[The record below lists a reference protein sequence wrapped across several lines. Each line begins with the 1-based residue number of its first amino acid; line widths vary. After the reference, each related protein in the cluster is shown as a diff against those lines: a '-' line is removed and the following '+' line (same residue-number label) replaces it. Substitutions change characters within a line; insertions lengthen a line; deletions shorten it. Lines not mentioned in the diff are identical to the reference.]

1 MRIGKAGEFLKK
13 ADPVLG
19 VVIERIKLKRHRG
32 DTNYFR
38 SLCEAILS
46 QQISMAAAD
55 TITARFCA
63 LFPDVD
69 FPRPEQVLRTPVPK
83 FRKAGVS
90 RQKIGY
96 MKDLAKAITT
106 GQLDVKDFSKYTDEE
121 VILALTRVKGIGQW
135 TAEMFMMFSLN
146 RPDVF
151 SAGDLGLQNAIK
163 KLYGLRRHPDKKK
176 MERISKSWKPHRTL
190 AARYLWASLR
200 KDML

>member
-1 MRIGKAGEFLKK
+1 MGKPEQHLQK

-19 VVIERIKLKRHRG
+19 VAIKRIKLKRHRG

-38 SLCEAILS
+38 SLCESILS
-46 QQISMAAAD
+46 QQISTAAAD

-63 LFPDVD
+63 LFPGVD
-69 FPRPEQVLRTPVPK
+69 FPRPEQVLRTSILK
-83 FRKAGVS
+83 LRKAGVS

-106 GQLDVKDFSKYTDEE
+106 GRLDIKDFSKHTDEE
-121 VILALTRVKGIGQW
+121 VIVALTQVKGIGQW

-176 MERISKSWKPHRTL
+176 MDRISKTWKPHRTL

-200 KDML
+200 KDVL

>member
-1 MRIGKAGEFLKK
+1 MTMGKPEEHLRRV
-13 ADPVLG
+13 DPVLG
-19 VVIERIKLKRHRG
+19 SVIKKIKLKRHRG
-32 DTNYFR
+32 DANYFR

-46 QQISMAAAD
+46 QQISTAAAD

-63 LFPDVD
+63 LFPGTD
-69 FPRPEQVLRTPVPK
+69 FPSAVQVSKTPVAK
-83 FRKAGVS
+83 LRKAGVS

-96 MKDLAKAITT
+96 LKDLAGAVTS
-106 GQLDVKDFSKYTDEE
+106 GRLDIKDFSRHTDEE
-121 VILALTRVKGIGQW
+121 VIAALTQVKGIGQW

-163 KLYGLRRHPDKKK
+163 KIYGLRRHPDRKK
-176 MERISKSWKPHRTL
+176 MERISGAWKPHRTL

-200 KDML
+200 LEE